1 MKIIHKKSIQSLMC
15 LIANSIIIQS
25 FNSYSGLAI
34 TNDTIKFNDISQ
46 FKYIGHDTSIE
57 ESSSNRYNYSTIMAN
72 EYPESYDIREL
83 GLVSGTDYQSGYGT
97 CWAFSTIE
105 SALSGILEKD
115 PFANFSEWHLSYFTY
130 TGDDSIEMYTN
141 GGTTSPF
148 KKGGNSAFATSTL
161 SKWIGFVSENIVPY
175 ESGNTVDESLRYLS
189 EYHLTDAYCFNGAFS
204 TSTFSAY
211 DQNSVK
217 QLIMNGNSVMI
228 NMYYNKSS
236 DYYDSQNNSYYCSE
250 SNHSVN
256 HGVTI
261 VGWDD
266 NFNSFDNLNTK
277 PKSKGAWL
285 VKNSWGYKFGDYGYF
300 WISYEN
306 LPLIDASAYIV
317 DSNENYNGNYYLD
330 DYGWVTSINS
340 LNESKMPFSSSRYSD
355 YAGNIFT
362 ATEDCNIDAVGIY
375 TTDYNVQYE
384 ISIYKNITDTTTP
397 ISNELAHS
405 TSGNEVYMGYHT
417 IKLDE
422 SIPISKD
429 EKYSVVVKLKNSS
442 YTNTIAVES
451 SILLFDVNNNVADIY
466 SYNVSKEN
474 IINTTNSG
482 ESFISND
489 GTSWTDINGIAGI
502 MSNTSSDF
510 TYKYS
515 PDYDISQLNDG
526 NYALSTLGN
535 VCIKAFTNPK
545 DKVYYS
551 QYGGNLY
558 ENEPIELSSSY
569 DDAIIYYTL
578 DGSIPT
584 TNSLAYTSPI
594 VLSNNNTTINA
605 RIFRDN
611 TLGSTYS
618 ETFTQSKAVLSTLC
632 VKQYNGLEYS
642 FKELE
647 ISTDNQPNTDI
658 TLKLDDDITS
668 INLYPISTGSIKIF
682 DDTIISGHEYSNIS
696 VYDGLTIPIV
706 VSKDGSTTTEYTIT
720 IQQESTKNTLL
731 GDINLDN
738 TLSSLDLLLMKQY
751 TLGIIDLS
759 TKQIIHGDYNLDSII
774 NILDILYLKSNLLK

>member
-1 MKIIHKKSIQSLMC
+1 MKIIHKKSIKNGIC
-15 LIANSIIIQS
+15 LIISSILIQS
-25 FNSYSGLAI
+25 FGGYNSLAI
-34 TNDTIKFNDISQ
+34 TNDTIQFDDISQ
-46 FKYIGHDTSIE
+46 FRYVGHDTFIE
-57 ESSSNRYNYSTIMAN
+57 ETSNNRYNYSTVMID

-83 GLVSGTDYQSGYGT
+83 GLVSGTDYQGSYGT
-97 CWAFSTIE
+97 CWAFSSIE

-115 PFANFSEWHLSYFTY
+115 PFADFSEWHLSYFTY
-130 TGDDSIEMYTN
+130 TGDDGIEMYS

-161 SKWIGFVSENIVPY
+161 SKWIGFVSENVVPY
-175 ESGNTVDESLRYLS
+175 ESGNTIDESLKYLS
-189 EYHLTDAYCFNGAFS
+189 EYHLTDSYCFNGAFS
-204 TSTFSAY
+204 TSMFSAY

-217 QLIMNGNSVMI
+217 QLIMDGNSVMI
-228 NMYYNKSS
+228 NMYYDKSS
-236 DYYDSQNNSYYCSE
+236 DYYDSKNNSYYCSE

-261 VGWDD
+261 VGWND
-266 NFNSFDNLNTK
+266 NFNSFDNLTTK
-277 PKSKGAWL
+277 PKSNGAWL
-285 VKNSWGYKFGDYGYF
+285 VKNSWGYNFGNYGYF

-306 LPLIDASAYIV
+306 LPLIDASAYII
-317 DSNENYNGNYYLD
+317 DSNENYSGNYYLD

-340 LNESKMPFSSSRYSD
+340 LHESKMPFSSSKYSD

-375 TTDYNVQYE
+375 TTDYNTQYE
-384 ISIYKNITDTTTP
+384 ISIYKNLTDTTTP
-397 ISNELAHS
+397 VSNELAYS
-405 TSGNEVYMGYHT
+405 TSGSEEYMGYHT
-417 IKLDE
+417 IDLDE
-422 SIPISKD
+422 SVPISKN
-429 EKYSVVVKLKNSS
+429 EKYSIVVKLKNSS

-474 IINTTNSG
+474 IINTTNDG

-489 GTSWTDINGIAGI
+489 GTYWTDINGITGI
-502 MSNTSSDF
+502 MSNISNDF
-510 TYKYS
+510 NYNY
-515 PDYDISQLNDG
+515 PIDYDISQLDDG
-526 NYALSTLGN
+526 NYAMSTLGN

-569 DDAIIYYTL
+569 SDATIYYTL

-584 TNSLAYTSPI
+584 TDSLVYTSPI
-594 VLSNNNTTINA
+594 ILSDNNTTINA
-605 RIFRDN
+605 RIFIND
-611 TLGSTYS
+611 TLGNTYS

-632 VKQYNGLEYS
+632 VKQYNGVKYS

-647 ISTDNQPNTDI
+647 ISTDNQPNTNI
-658 TLKLDDDITS
+658 TLTLDDDVKS
-668 INLYPISTGSIKIF
+668 INLYPISTGNIKIF
-682 DDTIISGHEYSNIS
+682 DDSIISGHEYTNIL
-696 VYDGLTIPIV
+696 VHNGLTIPIV

-720 IQQESTKNTLL
+720 IQQDSTKNILL
-731 GDINLDN
+731 GDINLDD

-751 TLGIIDLS
+751 ILGIKNLS
-759 TKQIIHGDYNLDSII
+759 NEQIVHSDCNLDNIV
-774 NILDILYLKSNLLK
+774 NILDILYLKNNLLK